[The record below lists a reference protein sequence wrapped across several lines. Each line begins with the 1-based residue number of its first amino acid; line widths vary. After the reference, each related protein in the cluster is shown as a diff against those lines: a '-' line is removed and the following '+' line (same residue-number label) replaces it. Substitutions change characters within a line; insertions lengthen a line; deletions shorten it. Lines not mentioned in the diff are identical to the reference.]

1 MLISSFQIFAFGLGM
16 AVAGPCLASCLPMII
31 AYTAGRDGCFRKK
44 LLDILIFLS
53 GRFIAYLLLG
63 ALAGISGA
71 ALNQAIAPHLAA
83 WRKPVAGSISIGL
96 GITLLAFRRTKEGCC
111 DAVPPLSVAA
121 GGLFLAGFTIGIS
134 PCGPLAVLLSEIVL
148 ISRSV
153 WQGMWYGA
161 MFGLGTLISSL
172 IIAAGISGILHWL
185 PRRYAAP
192 PRFMRRARLACAMI
206 LILLGGLS
214 LFR

>member
-16 AVAGPCLASCLPMII
+16 AVAGPCLAACLPMII
-31 AYTAGRDGCFRKK
+31 AYTAGRDAGFRKK
-44 LLDILIFLS
+44 FLDILVFLAGRLVAYIF
-53 GRFIAYLLLG
+53 LG

-71 ALNQAIAPHLAA
+71 ALNQAIAPHAAA
-83 WRKPVAGSISIGL
+83 WLKPVAGSISIGL
-96 GITLLAFRRTKEGCC
+96 GITLLAFGRTGTGCRG
-111 DAVPPLSVAA
+111 AMPPLSMAS
-121 GGLFLAGFTIGIS
+121 GGIFLAGFTIGAS

-161 MFGLGTLISSL
+161 MFGLGTFIPSL
-172 IIAAGISGILHWL
+172 MIAAGISGMLHWL
-185 PRRYAAP
+185 PRRYAVS
-192 PRFMRRARLACAMI
+192 PRFMSLARLACALI
-206 LILLGGLS
+206 LIVSGGLS